1 MEEENIMKVLS
12 MNLTSL
18 RSNLKIAVAKVGVA
32 AGLTLSLLMTGC
44 GGGSTESMLTSA
56 KEYLAKNDNTAAVI
70 QIKNAI
76 QKAPDS
82 AEARFLLG
90 SVLLKTGDF
99 AGAEVELRRA
109 LDLKYAPDTVV
120 PEIARALLAQ
130 GQFKKLTD
138 EFAKMELGS
147 AKARAELMT
156 LVSSA
161 YVGLGKS
168 DLAQAALSSALASN
182 PTYVPALIARAWQ
195 TAVAKDFDGAYG
207 LVEDITLKNPNN
219 AEAWRLKGDIHLFGR
234 NQPDEA
240 LAAYRKAIEAKP
252 DFLAAYTNSLTIL
265 LSRGDIAEASKQ
277 LDQLAKIAP
286 NSPQT
291 KYLQAQLAYQKRDFK
306 MARELSQQLIKIAPD
321 NPMALQLAGA
331 VELQLNSLLQAE
343 LLLNKAVAAAPEL
356 VLARRMLVMTY
367 LRTGQPTKALTT
379 LNQGL
384 AKGIVDPES
393 DSVAGEVYLQNGD
406 VKKAE
411 EYFAKAS
418 KAAPKN
424 NRKRTSLA
432 LAQMMTGNTDTAFG
446 ELQDI
451 AASDTG
457 VTADLALISVHLRR
471 SEYDKALKAIESLER
486 KQPDK
491 PLAANLQGRTLLAKK
506 DLAGARKSF
515 ERALTIDA
523 NFFPAIA
530 SLATM
535 DLTDKKPEN
544 AKKRFEAL
552 LSTNPKNVQALLA
565 LAELSAR
572 SGGTKDETAKLLG
585 KAIEASPTD
594 VAPRLLLI
602 DFQLKGGDPKQAMSS
617 AQNAVAALPD
627 SPEVLEALGRVQQ
640 ASGEQNQAV
649 TTFTK
654 LAAMQPLS
662 PSPYMLMAGVH
673 MVAKN
678 KDAAASSLRKALE
691 IKPDMIEAQRGLIIL
706 SVEANKLPE
715 AFAISKTVQK
725 QRPKEA
731 IGYVLE
737 GDVNTS
743 QKKWD
748 DAAAIYRTGLKEA
761 PSPELAIKL
770 HSVLSA
776 SGKAADAEKFAAGWV
791 KDHKDDVAFQ
801 FYLGDLAIAKKD
813 YAVAEKNYTAVVKL
827 QPNNAAAFNN
837 LAWVTGKLNK
847 PGAIEFAETANR
859 LAPNQ
864 PALMDTLAML
874 LSDKME
880 YAKALE
886 WQSKAV
892 SAQPQNAM
900 FKLNLAKIHINGGK
914 KDLARK
920 ELDELAK
927 LGDKFA
933 GQAEV
938 TTLIK
943 SL

>member
-1 MEEENIMKVLS
+1 MIKKSPLNAIKPGGK
-12 MNLTSL
+12 LTGTT
-18 RSNLKIAVAKVGVA
+18 AKRGSTTGLA
-32 AGLTLSLLMTGC
+32 AGFALALWLAGC
-44 GGGSTESMLTSA
+44 GGGSTESMLASA
-56 KEYLAKNDNTAAVI
+56 KEYLAKNDNKAAVI

-76 QKAPDS
+76 QKTPDS

-90 SVLLKTGDF
+90 SVLLKTGDV
-99 AGAEVELRRA
+99 AGAEVELRKA
-109 LDLKYAPDTVV
+109 MDLKYAPDSVI
-120 PEIARALLAQ
+120 PGIARAMLAQ
-130 GQFKKLTD
+130 GQFKKMTD
-138 EFAKMELGS
+138 EFAKTELGDS
-147 AKARAELMT
+147 KSKAELLT
-156 LVSSA
+156 LMSSA
-161 YVGLGKS
+161 YIGLGKP
-168 DLAQAALSSALASN
+168 DLAQSALSSALAAD
-182 PTYVPALIARAWQ
+182 PTHTPALIARAWQ
-195 TAVAKDFDGAYG
+195 KAVARDFDGAYG
-207 LVEDITLKNPNN
+207 MVEDITLKNPTD
-219 AEAWRLKGDIHLFGR
+219 AEAWRLKGDILFFGK

-252 DFLAAYTNSLTIL
+252 DLLLAHNSSLTIL
-265 LSRGDIAEASKQ
+265 LSRGDVVGAGKQ
-277 LDQLAKIAP
+277 LEQLVKIAP

-306 MARELSQQLIKIAPD
+306 TARELSQQLIKIAPD
-321 NPMALQLAGA
+321 NPRALQLAGA

-343 LLLNKAVAAAPEL
+343 LLLNKAVAASPEL
-356 VLARRMLVMTY
+356 VLARRMLIMTY
-367 LRTGQPTKALTT
+367 LRSGQPARALTT

-418 KAAPKN
+418 KAAPKD

-432 LAQMMTGNTDTAFG
+432 LTQMMAGNSSTAFG
-446 ELQDI
+446 DLQDI

-457 VTADLALISVHLRR
+457 VTADLALISAHLRR
-471 SEYDKALKAIESLER
+471 SEFDKALKAIEGLEK

-506 DLAGARKSF
+506 DLEGARKSF

-523 NFFPAIA
+523 NFFPAVA
-530 SLATM
+530 SLASM
-535 DLTDKKPEN
+535 DLADKKPED

-552 LSTNPKNVQALLA
+552 LATNPKNVQALLS

-572 SGGTKDETAKLLG
+572 TGSSKDETAKLLS
-585 KAIEASPTD
+585 KAIEANPTD

-602 DFQLKGGDPKQAMSS
+602 DFQLKGSEPKQAMST
-617 AQNAVAALPD
+617 AQNAVAAMPD
-627 SPEVLEALGRVQQ
+627 SPELLEALGRVQQ
-640 ASGEQNQAV
+640 ASGEQNQAI

-662 PSPYMLMAGVH
+662 PNPYMMMAGVH
-673 MVAKN
+673 MTAKN
-678 KDAAASSLRKALE
+678 KEAATSSLRKALE
-691 IKPDMIEAQRGLIIL
+691 IKPDMVEAQRGLIML
-706 SVEANKLPE
+706 SLESSKFAEAVT
-715 AFAISKTVQK
+715 ISKTVQK

-748 DAAAIYRTGLKEA
+748 EAGASYRSGLKEA
-761 PSPELAIKL
+761 PAPELAIKL

-776 SGKAADAEKFAAGWV
+776 SGKVADADKFAAGWV
-791 KDHKDDVAFQ
+791 KDHADDVAFQ
-801 FYLGDLAIAKKD
+801 FYLGDFAIAKKD
-813 YAVAEKNYTAVVKL
+813 YVVAEKNYSAVVKM
-827 QPNNAAAFNN
+827 QPTNAAAFNN

-847 PGAIEFAETANR
+847 PGAIEFAETAIK

-874 LSDKME
+874 LSEKND

-886 WQSKAV
+886 WQTKVIA
-892 SAQPQNAM
+892 AQPQNPL
-900 FKLNLAKIHINGGK
+900 FKLNLAKIHISGGK

-920 ELDELAK
+920 ELDDLVK

-938 TTLIK
+938 ASLIK
-943 SL
+943 AL

>member
-1 MEEENIMKVLS
+1 MKTSHTNPKGPEPRHPGHWPKRALS
-12 MNLTSL
+12 
-18 RSNLKIAVAKVGVA
+18 KIGI
-32 AGLTLSLLMTGC
+32 AGGLAFSLLVAGC
-44 GGGSTESMLTSA
+44 GGGSADSMLKSA
-56 KEYLAKNDNTAAVI
+56 KEYVAKNDNKAAVI
-70 QIKNAI
+70 QLKNAI
-76 QKAPDS
+76 QKTPDS

-90 SVLLKTGDF
+90 SVLLKTGDV
-99 AGAEVELRRA
+99 AGAEVELRKA
-109 LDLKYAPDTVV
+109 LDLKYSPDSVI
-120 PEIARALLAQ
+120 PEIARTMLAQ

-138 EFAKMELGS
+138 EFAKTELGTPK
-147 AKARAELMT
+147 AKAELST

-161 YVGLGKS
+161 YIGLGKP
-168 DLAQAALSSALASN
+168 DLAQSALSSALAAD
-182 PTYVPALIARAWQ
+182 PTHVPALIARAWQ
-195 TAVAKDFDGAYG
+195 KAVERDFDGAYG
-207 LVEDITLKNPNN
+207 LVEDITLKNPSN
-219 AEAWRLKGDIHLFGR
+219 AEAWRLKGDIHFFGR
-234 NQPDEA
+234 NQLDEA

-252 DFLAAYTNSLTIL
+252 DFLQAYTSSLTIL
-265 LSRGDIAEASKQ
+265 LSRGDIAEATKQ

-291 KYLQAQLAYQKRDFK
+291 KYLQAQLAYQKRDYK
-306 MARELSQQLIKIAPD
+306 TARDLSQQLVKIAPD
-321 NPMALQLAGA
+321 NPRALQLAGA

-356 VLARRMLVMTY
+356 VLARRMLIMTY
-367 LRTGQPTKALTT
+367 LRSGQPAKALTT

-384 AKGIVDPES
+384 AKGVVDPES

-406 VKKAE
+406 VKRAE

-418 KAAPKN
+418 KAAPKD

-432 LAQMMTGNTDTAFG
+432 LTQMMAGNSSTAFG

-457 VTADLALISVHLRR
+457 VTADLALISAHLRR
-471 SEYDKALKAIESLER
+471 SEFDKALKAIEGLEK

-506 DLAGARKSF
+506 DLSGARKSF

-523 NFFPAIA
+523 NFFPAVA
-530 SLATM
+530 SLASM
-535 DLTDKKPEN
+535 DLADKKPED

-552 LSTNPKNVQALLA
+552 LAANPKNVQALLS

-572 SGGTKDETAKLLG
+572 TGGSKDDTAKLLSR
-585 KAIEASPTD
+585 AIEANPTE

-602 DFQLKGGDPKQAMSS
+602 DFQLKGSEPKQAMST

-627 SPEVLEALGRVQQ
+627 SPEILEALGRVQQ
-640 ASGEQNQAV
+640 ASGDQNQAV

-654 LAAMQPLS
+654 LASMQPVA
-662 PSPYMLMAGVH
+662 PGPYMLLAGVH
-673 MVAKN
+673 MAAKN

-691 IKPDMIEAQRGLIIL
+691 IKPDMVEAQRGLIML
-706 SVEANKLPE
+706 NLESSKFTEAV
-715 AFAISKTVQK
+715 AISKTVQK
-725 QRPKEA
+725 QRPKES

-737 GDVNTS
+737 GDVNAS

-748 DAAAIYRTGLKEA
+748 DAIAVYRAGLKEV
-761 PSPELAIKL
+761 PSSELAIKL
-770 HSVLSA
+770 HSSLSA
-776 SGKAADAEKFAAGWV
+776 SAKAAESDKFAAGWV
-791 KDHKDDVAFQ
+791 KDHPEDVAFQ
-801 FYLGDLAIAKKD
+801 FYLGDFAIAKRD
-813 YAVAEKNYTAVVKL
+813 YAVAERYYSSVVRL
-827 QPNNAAAFNN
+827 QPTNAAAYNN

-847 PGAIEFAETANR
+847 PGAIEFAETAIK

-874 LSDKME
+874 LSDKKD

-892 SAQPQNAM
+892 TAQPQNLM
-900 FKLNLAKIHINGGK
+900 FKLNLAKIHISGGK

-920 ELDELAK
+920 ELDDLAK

-938 TTLIK
+938 ASLIK
-943 SL
+943 AL

>member
-1 MEEENIMKVLS
+1 MTKTSPMISSGLS
-12 MNLTSL
+12 GGL
-18 RSNLKIAVAKVGVA
+18 RVA
-32 AGLTLSLLMTGC
+32 AAKTGAAAGSSVVLALTLLLAGC

-56 KEYLAKNDNTAAVI
+56 KEYLAKNDNKAAVI
-70 QIKNAI
+70 QIKNAL

-90 SVLLKTGDF
+90 SVLLKTGDVG
-99 AGAEVELRRA
+99 GAEVELRRA
-109 LDLKYAPDTVV
+109 LDLKYSPDSVV
-120 PEIARALLAQ
+120 PEIARAMLAQ

-138 EFAKMELGS
+138 EFANTELGS
-147 AKARAELMT
+147 AKAKAELKT
-156 LVSSA
+156 HVSSA

-168 DLAQAALSSALASN
+168 ELAQTALSAALAAD
-182 PTYVPALIARAWQ
+182 PTHVPALVARAWQ
-195 TAVAKDFDGAYG
+195 KAVAKDFDGAYG
-207 LVEDITLKNPNN
+207 LVEDITLKNPSN

-252 DFLAAYTNSLTIL
+252 DFLVAYTSSLTIL
-265 LSRGDIAEASKQ
+265 LSRGDTVEAAKQ

-306 MARELSQQLIKIAPD
+306 VARDLSQQLIKIAPD
-321 NPMALQLAGA
+321 NPRALQLAGA

-343 LLLNKAVAAAPEL
+343 LLLNKAVTAAPDL
-356 VLARRMLVMTY
+356 VLARRMLIMTY
-367 LRTGQPTKALTT
+367 LRSGQPARALAA

-418 KAAPKN
+418 KAAPKD

-432 LAQMMTGNTDTAFG
+432 LTQMMAGNTSTAFG

-457 VTADLALISVHLRR
+457 VTADMALISAHLRR
-471 SEYDKALKAIESLER
+471 SEFDKALKAIEGLEK
-486 KQPDK
+486 KQPDR
-491 PLAANLQGRTLLAKK
+491 PLSANLQGRTLLAKK
-506 DLAGARKSF
+506 DLVGARKSF
-515 ERALTIDA
+515 ERALSIDA
-523 NFFPAIA
+523 NFFPAVA

-535 DLTDKKPEN
+535 DLADKKPED

-552 LSTNPKNVQALLA
+552 LAKNPKNVQALLS

-572 SGGTKDETAKLLG
+572 TGGAKEETGKLL
-585 KAIEASPTD
+585 ARAVEASPVD

-602 DFQLKGGDPKQAMSS
+602 DFQLKSGDPKQAMST

-627 SPEVLEALGRVQQ
+627 SPELLEALGRVQQ

-649 TTFTK
+649 TSFTK

-662 PSPYMLMAGVH
+662 PGPYMLMAGVH
-673 MVAKN
+673 MASKN
-678 KDAAASSLRKALE
+678 KDSAASSLRKALE
-691 IKPDMIEAQRGLIIL
+691 LKPDMVEAQRGLIML
-706 SVEANKLPE
+706 SLDANKLPE
-715 AFAISKTVQK
+715 ALAISRTVQK
-725 QRPKEA
+725 QRPKESV
-731 IGYVLE
+731 GYVLE

-748 DAAAIYRTGLKEA
+748 DAAAIYRAGLKEA
-761 PSPELAIKL
+761 PASELAIKL

-776 SGKAADAEKFAAGWV
+776 SGKAADADKFAAGWV
-791 KDHKDDVAFQ
+791 KDHADDVAFQ
-801 FYLGDLAIAKKD
+801 FYLGDFAIAKKD
-813 YAVAEKNYTAVVKL
+813 YAVAEKNYSAVVRM
-827 QPNNAAAFNN
+827 QPTNAAAFNN

-847 PGAIEFAETANR
+847 PGAIEFAETANK

-874 LSDKME
+874 LSDKKD

-886 WQSKAV
+886 WQTKAV
-892 SAQPQNAM
+892 TAQPQNAM
-900 FKLNLAKIHINGGK
+900 FKLNLAKIHISGGK

-927 LGDKFA
+927 LGDKFG

-938 TTLIK
+938 ASLIRA
-943 SL
+943 L